1 MAEFAT
7 RGEPIAPGL
16 IRSLYLGGGTPSKLG
31 GDGVE
36 NLVSRLID
44 RLNVD
49 NSRGLTPTPEIT
61 IEANPEDVD
70 LASARRWVETGVN
83 RVSLGVQS
91 FDESVLAWMHR
102 EHGAEAPGQ
111 AVRNLREVGIEDVS
125 IDLIFALP
133 EVLRRDW
140 DRDLDLALALSP
152 THISLY
158 GLTVEPRTPLG
169 RWAERGTVSPALE
182 DRYEVEY
189 LRAHDRLRASGFDH
203 YEVSNFSQPGR
214 RAVHNS
220 AYWSGAAY
228 LGLGPGAHG
237 FDGRRR
243 RWNPDAY
250 VEWLRRVEAGSDPVE
265 GSEELTAENRVAEEV
280 YLGLRTDRGLTVR
293 QNELKTVTSWIEQGW
308 GSLQDSVLRLTALGW
323 LRLDSLAT
331 TLTALRSRS

>member
-1 MAEFAT
+1 M
-7 RGEPIAPGL
+7 
-16 IRSLYLGGGTPSKLG
+16 
-31 GDGVE
+31 
-36 NLVSRLID
+36 
-44 RLNVD
+44 NVD